1 MKQED
6 WPKIQTIFEMA
17 INSNL
22 ATLEQQ
28 APSYEFWDKTH
39 LPMGRLVA
47 QQEDGEVI
55 GYAAMSPASFQI
67 PYCGVVEDE
76 VAVAEDARGE
86 GVGKALLT
94 ALVESADKNELW
106 TLEAHL
112 LEENEAAIALHQA
125 CGFRTVGR
133 QLKRGMDAYGHWRNV
148 LLMER
153 RSEKVGSVSCEGCDG
168 THCRF

>member
-1 MKQED
+1 MQWSIREMKQED

-67 PYCGVVEDE
+67 P
-76 VAVAEDARGE
+76 
-86 GVGKALLT
+86 
-94 ALVESADKNELW
+94 
-106 TLEAHL
+106 
-112 LEENEAAIALHQA
+112 
-125 CGFRTVGR
+125 
-133 QLKRGMDAYGHWRNV
+133 
-148 LLMER
+148 
-153 RSEKVGSVSCEGCDG
+153 
-168 THCRF
+168 